1 MESLCQKLVRFE
13 DNGGIVGVDYMVCP
27 NFRYAYTN
35 GHVNRNFGKR
45 PNQVSVLLLGRVED
59 QSLDTKRGT
68 LVKFIGYLHAHSG
81 ISNIGTVYPEES
93 G

>member
-59 QSLDTKRGT
+59 
-68 LVKFIGYLHAHSG
+68 
-81 ISNIGTVYPEES
+81 
-93 G
+93 